1 MNSWDEHNVTFES
14 SEGLSRDETSVRV
27 MDQDASPEER
37 TTNMQD
43 RAVLL
48 ADNDMDPTSQF
59 QERER
64 LTSEM
69 KRDPAYRFLMMVA
82 AFSSTRMNKL
92 VKLNTQQQQ
101 ICGDV
106 CKKVSTLDVDFF
118 DVPEV
123 SGIIHLSS
131 AVYGHM
137 KEAET
142 ILNNCGVCIPLK
154 SLVEDTK
161 YSTMFARLVAIRMSL
176 TSTVASSSFRL
187 DGTFRRLHEEQHMVL
202 NTFKKIRVKS
212 NKYEWTRPLSAY

>member
-1 MNSWDEHNVTFES
+1 MNSWDDHNVTFET
-14 SEGLSRDETSVRV
+14 SEGLTHGETSVRV
-27 MDQDASPEER
+27 LDEDASPEER
-37 TTNMQD
+37 TINLQD

-48 ADNDMDPTSQF
+48 SDNDMDPAIQF
-59 QERER
+59 QEREK
-64 LTSEM
+64 LTSRM
-69 KRDPAYRFLMMVA
+69 KRDPAYKFLMMVA

-92 VKLNTQQQQ
+92 VKLNTHQQT

-106 CKKVSTLDVDFF
+106 CTKISTPDVDFF
-118 DVPEV
+118 DVPEI

-142 ILNNCGVCIPLK
+142 ILRKCHVNIPLK
-154 SLVEDTK
+154 SLVENMA

-176 TSTVASSSFRL
+176 TSTIASSSFRL

-202 NTFKKIRVKS
+202 NTFKKLRVES
-212 NKYEWTRPLSAY
+212 NKFEWTRPLNAY

>member
-37 TTNMQD
+37 TINMQD

-48 ADNDMDPTSQF
+48 ADNDMDPVSQF

-69 KRDPAYRFLMMVA
+69 KRDPAYKFLMMVA

-92 VKLNTQQQQ
+92 VKINTQQQ

-123 SGIIHLSS
+123 SGVIHISS
-131 AVYGHM
+131 TVYGHM

-142 ILNNCGVCIPLK
+142 ILNNCNVCIPLK

-202 NTFKKIRVKS
+202 NTFKKLRVKS
-212 NKYEWTRPLSAY
+212 NKYEWTRPLSVY